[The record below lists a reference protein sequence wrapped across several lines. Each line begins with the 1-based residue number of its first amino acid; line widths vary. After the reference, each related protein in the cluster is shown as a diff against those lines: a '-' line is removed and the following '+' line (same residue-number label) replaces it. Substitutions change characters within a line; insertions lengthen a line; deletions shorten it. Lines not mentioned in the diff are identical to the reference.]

1 MCISAVGL
9 RQAGPPLFPKD
20 NERGGTPDVL
30 FSAVPAPKLQNV
42 HLGGFTSLSSGL
54 VPPARLRLT
63 YPESDM
69 NGWRDS

>member
-1 MCISAVGL
+1 M
-9 RQAGPPLFPKD
+9 RPD

-30 FSAVPAPKLQNV
+30 FRAVPAPKLRNV
-42 HLGGFTSLSSGL
+42 HLGGFISVSSGF
-54 VPPARLRLT
+54 VPPARLHLT